1 MKTIK
6 DCLIIIR
13 GIDGSYYSESIIRT
27 EISGINLIYGKPIVY
42 IFLPAIDDKFRHLKV
57 QIDDVTMSPTSV
69 FANDSNRH
77 RIVIDRNEDF
87 NSSMCKGAN
96 NPVIVHHPFRIGLV
110 LETSGK

>member
-1 MKTIK
+1 P
-6 DCLIIIR
+6 III
-13 GIDGSYYSESIIRT
+13 GVIDGSYYSESIIRT
-27 EISGINLIYGKPIVY
+27 EIPGINLVYRKPIVY
-42 IFLPAIDDKFRHLKV
+42 IFLPAIDDKFRHLKI

-69 FANDSNRH
+69 LVNDRNRH
-77 RIVIDRNEDF
+77 RIVIDRDEDF